1 MKERHTVEQ
10 QAVQVHEHV
19 CVIVYVNVDD
29 VVLVLVDVSGFSDSE
44 IICHQNIGGNPM
56 GKLLLDNISLIAG
69 ETIKFFIL
77 IVTGVV
83 LLDRVKNAA
92 RELNTR
98 VAALEHWR
106 DEHISSI
113 EPHTVCI
120 LEERRKVD
128 EREWLER
135 IERKIDRL
143 EERIDA
149 LTEKIHG

>member
-1 MKERHTVEQ
+1 M
-10 QAVQVHEHV
+10 
-19 CVIVYVNVDD
+19 
-29 VVLVLVDVSGFSDSE
+29 S
-44 IICHQNIGGNPM
+44 
-56 GKLLLDNISLIAG
+56 KLLMDNLSIIVG
-69 ETIKFFIL
+69 EAFKFMIL

-83 LLDRVKNAA
+83 LLDRLKNAMS
-92 RELNTR
+92 ELNTR
-98 VAALEHWR
+98 VVALDNWR

-120 LEERRKVD
+120 LEARRKVD

>member
-1 MKERHTVEQ
+1 M
-10 QAVQVHEHV
+10 
-19 CVIVYVNVDD
+19 
-29 VVLVLVDVSGFSDSE
+29 S
-44 IICHQNIGGNPM
+44 
-56 GKLLLDNISLIAG
+56 KLLMDNISIIAG
-69 ETIKFFIL
+69 EAFKFMIL

-83 LLDRVKNAA
+83 LLDRLKNGMGV
-92 RELNTR
+92 LNTR
-98 VAALEHWR
+98 VTALDNWR

-120 LEERRKVD
+120 LESRRKVD
-128 EREWLER
+128 DREWLER

>member
-1 MKERHTVEQ
+1 
-10 QAVQVHEHV
+10 
-19 CVIVYVNVDD
+19 
-29 VVLVLVDVSGFSDSE
+29 
-44 IICHQNIGGNPM
+44 M
-56 GKLLLDNISLIAG
+56 GKLFLENIAGIAG
-69 ETIKFFIL
+69 ETIKLLIL
-77 IVTGVV
+77 MVAGIV

-92 RELNTR
+92 RQLNAR
-98 VAALEHWR
+98 VAELEDWR

-113 EPHTVCI
+113 QPHTVCI

-149 LTEKIHG
+149 LTEKIHA

>member
-1 MKERHTVEQ
+1 MS
-10 QAVQVHEHV
+10 
-19 CVIVYVNVDD
+19 N
-29 VVLVLVDVSGFSDSE
+29 
-44 IICHQNIGGNPM
+44 
-56 GKLLLDNISLIAG
+56 LLLDNLSGIAG
-69 ETIKFFIL
+69 EAIKLLML
-77 IVTGVV
+77 IITGVV
-83 LLDRVKNAA
+83 LLDRVKNATSQ
-92 RELNTR
+92 LNTR
-98 VAALEHWR
+98 VGTLEQWR

-120 LEERRKVD
+120 LENRRKVD

>member
-1 MKERHTVEQ
+1 M
-10 QAVQVHEHV
+10 
-19 CVIVYVNVDD
+19 
-29 VVLVLVDVSGFSDSE
+29 S
-44 IICHQNIGGNPM
+44 
-56 GKLLLDNISLIAG
+56 KLLFDNISIIVG
-69 ETIKFFIL
+69 EAFKFMIL

-83 LLDRVKNAA
+83 LLDRLKNAMS
-92 RELNTR
+92 ELNTR
-98 VAALEHWR
+98 VVALDNWR

-120 LEERRKVD
+120 LEARRKVD

>member
-1 MKERHTVEQ
+1 
-10 QAVQVHEHV
+10 
-19 CVIVYVNVDD
+19 
-29 VVLVLVDVSGFSDSE
+29 
-44 IICHQNIGGNPM
+44 M
-56 GKLLLDNISLIAG
+56 GKLLLDNLAGIAG
-69 ETIKFFIL
+69 ETIKLLIL

-83 LLDRVKNAA
+83 LLDRAKNAA
-92 RELNTR
+92 RRLNTQ
-98 VAALEHWR
+98 VSALERWR

-120 LEERRKVD
+120 LEDRRKID

-149 LTEKIHG
+149 LTEKIHGGHK

>member
-1 MKERHTVEQ
+1 M
-10 QAVQVHEHV
+10 
-19 CVIVYVNVDD
+19 
-29 VVLVLVDVSGFSDSE
+29 S
-44 IICHQNIGGNPM
+44 
-56 GKLLLDNISLIAG
+56 KLLLGNISLIAG

-77 IVTGVV
+77 IVTGIV
-83 LLDRVKNAA
+83 LLDRVKNSTSQ
-92 RELNTR
+92 LNTR
-98 VAALEHWR
+98 VGGLEQWR

-120 LEERRKVD
+120 LENLRKID

-149 LTEKIHG
+149 LTEKIHA